1 MKKFIKEYGSYILI
15 IIVVIL
21 IRTYLVTPVKVNG
34 TSMEKTLSSN
44 EVLILNKLDSLQR
57 EDIVVVNKGFYKTNL
72 IKRIIALPG
81 EKIKCVDGIIYI
93 NDEIYSDKYAYGI
106 TSDFDEFILKD
117 DEYFL
122 LGDNRLVSQDS
133 RNLGPVK
140 EKYIEGTC
148 DIVLFPFNKIGK
160 IK

>member
-57 EDIVVVNKGFYKTNL
+57 EDIVVVNKDFYKTNL

-106 TSDFDEFILKD
+106 TSDFGEIILKD

>member
-106 TSDFDEFILKD
+106 TSDFDEIILKD